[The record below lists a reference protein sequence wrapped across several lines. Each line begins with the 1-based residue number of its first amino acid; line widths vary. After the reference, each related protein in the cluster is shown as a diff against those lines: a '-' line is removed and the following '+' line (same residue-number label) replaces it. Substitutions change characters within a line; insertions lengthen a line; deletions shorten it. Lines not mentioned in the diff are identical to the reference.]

1 MILILFFQVQHRVPL
16 HDDEHVDRFGVLPSS
31 WYALNYHLKVGAS
44 CHFLASLDASLDYPD
59 LDYFLELTG
68 SGLNNQPIPPE
79 TVKIKTKLVLDYN

>member
-1 MILILFFQVQHRVPL
+1 MNLILFFQVQHRVPL

-44 CHFLASLDASLDYPD
+44 CHFLAALDGPD
-59 LDYFLELTG
+59 LDYFLVLTG

-79 TVKIKTKLVLDYN
+79 PVKKNQS